1 LPPDRYPTCLGCQ
14 PAVARSEIEVDV
26 DPYAMNQEVLPQ
38 DPRLDLDDDAV
49 AEAIESIQEAQYFD
63 ASSMALLNPDSL
75 VSTPLLK
82 RATA

>member
-1 LPPDRYPTCLGCQ
+1 
-14 PAVARSEIEVDV
+14 
-26 DPYAMNQEVLPQ
+26 MNQGVLPQ
-38 DPRLDLDDDAV
+38 ESPLDLDGDAV

-82 RATA
+82 RAIT